1 MELEIVKYGHPALRS
16 KGARIASITPD
27 LLQLIEDMIDTMVAA
42 EGVGLAAQQI
52 GRPLQLCVIDI
63 AGISD
68 RPSRMWISGDEVNP
82 DDHMPLVLINPE
94 VTTSGKPESG
104 IEGCLSF
111 PGLSASI
118 TRPAKV
124 AVTAT
129 NPMGRTISFEA
140 TGLLAR
146 AVLHENDHLQG
157 VLFIDHMTAQD
168 RRKVAS
174 ALNEFLADSAGI
186 A

>member
-1 MELEIVKYGHPALRS
+1 MELEIVKYGHPALRA
-16 KGARIASITPD
+16 KGARIDSITPD
-27 LLQLIEDMIDTMVAA
+27 LLQLIEDMLETMVAA
-42 EGVGLAAQQI
+42 DGVGLAAQQV

-63 AGISD
+63 AGITE
-68 RPSRMWISGDEVNP
+68 RPSRMWIAGNEVNP

-94 VTTSGKPESG
+94 VTASGKPEPG
-104 IEGCLSF
+104 TEGCLSF
-111 PGLSASI
+111 PGLSAPI
-118 TRPAKV
+118 TRPARV

-129 NPMGRTISFEA
+129 NPLGKTISFEA

-157 VLFIDHMTAQD
+157 VLFIDHMTPHD
-168 RRKVAS
+168 RKRVAA
-174 ALNEFLADSAGI
+174 ALEDFLAEGAGI